1 MPPPSVCRDP
11 LGTFRVKSSPFELE
25 APSSF
30 GTYRSNNNL
39 HYPYLILSWNS
50 YSNNTIIMDKIYH
63 SVILYTETP
72 QMHEIFISEDIGSF
86 RGELLERLQE
96 KREGL

>member
-1 MPPPSVCRDP
+1 MLFLMLPPSVCRDP

-39 HYPYLILSWNS
+39 HLSLYHGTLIS
-50 YSNNTIIMDKIYH
+50 TI
-63 SVILYTETP
+63 
-72 QMHEIFISEDIGSF
+72 Q
-86 RGELLERLQE
+86 
-96 KREGL
+96 